1 MIDSHVHIWD
11 LSRGETLIALR
22 QFPQL
27 TGCEFL
33 PADMEQMLQDTG
45 ASSAVL
51 VHGPATQA
59 HTEFCLSLAKV
70 HESILSVIGWVDARG
85 PDPVAELRRYKDD
98 PDFRGIRLTPMLDDD
113 PEAYLRSEGVRAL
126 AIELGRQG
134 LVLEILA
141 PPYLLAAVRDLC
153 EQATDTQVVIAHF
166 GLPDIG
172 DDVDHWKNAM
182 QQIADCQNTFVK
194 VSGLPIAGGTSKD
207 RTIMASYVDG
217 LLELFGSGR
226 LLYASNWP
234 VMTAVTRP
242 LTWQEDLDSL
252 LQSLSDEQRQA
263 IYHDTA
269 HHLYAPRV

>member
-1 MIDSHVHIWD
+1 MIDTHVHIWD

-85 PDPVAELRRYKDD
+85 PDPVAELGRYRDD

-113 PEAYLRSEGVRAL
+113 PEAYLRSDGVRAL

-141 PPYLLAAVRDLC
+141 PPELLAAVRDLC

-166 GLPDIG
+166 GLPDI
-172 DDVDHWKNAM
+172 DADIDYWKNAM
-182 QQIADCQNTFVK
+182 QHLADCQNTFVK
-194 VSGLPIAGGTSKD
+194 VSGLPIAGGNSKD
-207 RTIMASYVDG
+207 RTIMASYVES
-217 LLELFGSGR
+217 LLELFGSSR

-242 LTWQEDLDSL
+242 VTWRDDLDVLLGSL
-252 LQSLSDEQRQA
+252 NDAQRQA
-263 IYHDTA
+263 IHHDTA
-269 HHLYAPRV
+269 HKLYAPRL